1 MSNTYEKILNV
12 ISKPPAFRQDFEIQT
27 LMPWLRKQS
36 QLFSQLKTEYL
47 KDILR
52 NCGQVTFNKDDIII
66 KQGDQGDCFYMILGG
81 KISIYILNKEKNE
94 EGDETVP
101 LDQIGTRN
109 AKGQLDRSK
118 LGIFV
123 THLGTGVPFGDVA
136 LMSEDCVRT
145 ATIIAEEETDLLVV
159 DRALYNRAVK
169 EVLAKEYEDK
179 VSFINNNPLFAAW
192 PPRYKKQLTMAMF
205 KEEFTYN
212 TTLVKQGDPVDIIYF
227 LIRGHVEL
235 RTDPA
240 MHPVQYPKIYL
251 DTMNE
256 GERLIRR
263 DKVRPPTEPHYNNS
277 THLRKKDH
285 HKHVKMFLLG
295 RNESVGELEVLLGMD
310 TYMQTAVC
318 TEKVE
323 VLVLEMKHYER
334 LFVKRHPRTIDDMRR
349 VLEIKLETRM
359 KLLSNKTEIP
369 FLSRVKTKL
378 NMINNP
384 QPVVKKEKDLPSQK
398 MAEKEFLNHKGPLID
413 MYGPGSVF
421 YMIRVREKTKVK
433 GFGSREKRKPKHNNK
448 DSKENEHLHAIKVPQ
463 TLVLAAQMAGAT
475 KDREVL
481 ERENTTSIRAP
492 SSKGTPLGP
501 KSVRRIQSAIK
512 PDEEPMNTNLDSFDF
527 DDDKETSRSWPHET
541 RYGTTVS
548 FMDAEDD
555 VSLSRL
561 ESKVRNW
568 LSHGNPKSG
577 PQVTQLRRLAVEDLE
592 NTPKPGNRV
601 VVHKRSRS
609 THSSS
614 SGNEGESTASKKE
627 SPRQEEKFDKYRI
640 LLAH

>member
-179 VSFINNNPLFAAW
+179 VSFINNNPLFSAW

-256 GERLIRR
+256 GERLIKR
-263 DKVRPPTEPHYNNS
+263 DKVRPPTESHYNIS

-295 RNESVGELEVLLGMD
+295 KNESVGELEVLLGMD

-349 VLEIKLETRM
+349 ILEVKLETRM

-433 GFGSREKRKPKHNNK
+433 GFGSREKRKPKHINK
-448 DSKENEHLHAIKVPQ
+448 DSNENEHLHAIKVPQ

-481 ERENTTSIRAP
+481 ERETTTSIQAP
-492 SSKGTPLGP
+492 SSKGNPLGA
-501 KSVRRIQSAIK
+501 KSFRRIQSAIK
-512 PDEEPMNTNLDSFDF
+512 PDEEPMNTNLDSFEF

-561 ESKVRNW
+561 ENKVRNW

-614 SGNEGESTASKKE
+614 SGNEVESTASKKE